1 MCGLAGIAY
10 GDSRR
15 PDPNTLRAMSDAVAH
30 RGPDDSGEHIA
41 PGIGLASRRLAIL
54 DLAPGGHMPMLSPDG
69 QVVLSWNGEIY
80 NHVELREEMK
90 RRGVRFRSTGDTE
103 VMLQL
108 YLAHGPDFLRRLVG
122 MFAIALWDGRRRT
135 LLLARDRLG
144 VKPLVYRLEGGA
156 LRFSSEIAGLLAEPG
171 FSPEPDPEAIHHVLA
186 LRFIP
191 NPKTAFASI
200 LQVPPAHVLF
210 YENGRTRLERYS
222 SLPDLP
228 AAPERGSGETEDGYK
243 SRLDNHVP
251 VGASGNQPR
260 CYD

>member
-15 PDPNTLRAMSDAVAH
+15 PDPNALRAMSEAVAH

-54 DLAPGGHMPMLSPDG
+54 DLSPAGHMPVPSPDG

-103 VMLQL
+103 VLLQL

-122 MFAIALWDGRRRT
+122 MFAIALWDGRKRM

-144 VKPLVYRLEGGA
+144 VKPLVYRLGGDS
-156 LRFSSEIAGLLAEPG
+156 LRFASEIGGVLGESG
-171 FSPEPDPEAIHHVLA
+171 FSPGTGSAGILYGIA
-186 LRFIP
+186 LHFLLK
-191 NPKTAFASI
+191 PK
-200 LQVPPAHVLF
+200 
-210 YENGRTRLERYS
+210 
-222 SLPDLP
+222 D
-228 AAPERGSGETEDGYK
+228 
-243 SRLDNHVP
+243 
-251 VGASGNQPR
+251 
-260 CYD
+260 